1 MNKNFNLFFD
11 ALVHVCVCGVCSFL
25 HHTYASLRIVWDLMG
40 PPPRHTIRY
49 IAPLYTTR
57 NLSIKS
63 KKKNARNLKDIFFSL
78 LLDIRT
84 GLMLISSLMIM
95 ASLAMF
101 TFPKNLKGNRIPA
114 PMKMRAIEEAK
125 KLEKRDEDAKPRLK
139 GKKVFFLQFPTQPF
153 LTYIIDIFPYRFST
167 NN

>member
-1 MNKNFNLFFD
+1 M
-11 ALVHVCVCGVCSFL
+11 
-25 HHTYASLRIVWDLMG
+25 
-40 PPPRHTIRY
+40 
-49 IAPLYTTR
+49 
-57 NLSIKS
+57 
-63 KKKNARNLKDIFFSL
+63 KDIFLFVH
-78 LLDIRT
+78 IHA

-139 GKKVFFLQFPTQPF
+139 GNYKCTSDRFWNSKF
-153 LTYIIDIFPYRFST
+153 IIADIVLY
-167 NN
+167 